1 MKPVRR
7 SRRVSRSRLLLG
19 LALGGAAN
27 AASAGDWQVAPSL
40 GVTGNYT
47 DNVFLASSQT
57 QGAFYNTVV
66 PGVAIRGESR
76 RLQLNADYSAE
87 QLVFYDQS
95 SLNRLTHQLQGDLE
109 FTVVPEHLFLDAQGA
124 MFPALRSGSGSL
136 TNRSRN
142 AFRDREGLTDGDNN
156 RADVTIWSLT
166 PRYEQRFG
174 TLAKFTASTSF
185 SDTTTGND
193 RVAGAG
199 RGNEWL
205 TRLESG
211 ERFERA
217 DWGLEFRRRDLESP
231 ARGRD
236 SSLQSLLAD
245 FGYQLNRAF
254 KFTGSVGFEDNDF
267 GSNQRP
273 RQGPTGSVGFVWT
286 PGIRTSLS
294 ASVGQR
300 VFGMTKSFVLTHRLR
315 HTVFSANYSEDL
327 RTTSELLR
335 GRRTVP
341 LTDPFGNPL
350 PIDSGIN
357 PDLGAGIDSLS
368 LTDEVFVDRRFNAG
382 VGYAGRR
389 DQLSVGVYRLDQES
403 TRSGRHETAVGGT
416 VNWQHA
422 LSARA
427 AAGISAEYQTR
438 DLEQPRGTTDFYSVS
453 PYLSRRFGTHTNAR
467 VSYSWMDS
475 SSSFAGN
482 SFTENAVQ
490 VSVTWAF

>member
-7 SRRVSRSRLLLG
+7 SRRVTRSRLLLG

-27 AASAGDWQVAPSL
+27 AVAAGDWRVAPSL
-40 GVTGNYT
+40 GLTENYT
-47 DNVFLASSQT
+47 DNVFLTSSQT
-57 QGAFYNTVV
+57 RGAFYNTVV

-95 SLNRLTHQLQGDLE
+95 SLDRLTHQLQGDLE
-109 FTVVPEHLFLDAQGA
+109 FTAVPEHLFLDAHGA
-124 MFPALRSGSGSL
+124 MFPALRSGSGAL
-136 TNRSRN
+136 TDRSRN
-142 AFRDREGLTDGDNN
+142 AFRDRAGLTDGENN

-185 SDTTTGND
+185 SDTTTGSD

-199 RGNEWL
+199 RGNEWF

-211 ERFERA
+211 ERFERT
-217 DWGLEFRRRDLESP
+217 DWGLAFRRRELISP
-231 ARGRD
+231 TRGRD
-236 SSLQSLLAD
+236 SLLQSLIAD
-245 FGYQLNRAF
+245 FGWQLNHAF
-254 KFTGSVGFEDNDF
+254 KLTGTVGFEDNDY
-267 GSNQRP
+267 GSSQRP
-273 RQGPTGSVGFVWT
+273 RHGPTGSVGFVWT
-286 PGIRTSLS
+286 PSIRTSL
-294 ASVGQR
+294 AGSVGER
-300 VFGMTKSFVLTHRLR
+300 VFGTTESFVLTHRLR
-315 HTVFSANYSEDL
+315 HTVLSASYTEDL
-327 RTTSELLR
+327 RTSSELLR

-350 PIDSGIN
+350 PINSGTN
-357 PDLGAGIDSLS
+357 PDVGVGIDSLS
-368 LTDEVFVDRRFNAG
+368 LTDEVFIDRRFNASA
-382 VGYAGRR
+382 GYAGRR
-389 DQLSVGVYRLDQES
+389 DQLAVGVYRLDQES

-416 VNWQHA
+416 VNWRHP
-422 LSARA
+422 LSVRA
-427 AAGISAEYQTR
+427 ATGITGEYQTR

-453 PYLSRRFGTHTNAR
+453 PYLSLSFGTHTNAR

>member
-1 MKPVRR
+1 M
-7 SRRVSRSRLLLG
+7 
-19 LALGGAAN
+19 
-27 AASAGDWQVAPSL
+27 
-40 GVTGNYT
+40 
-47 DNVFLASSQT
+47 
-57 QGAFYNTVV
+57 
-66 PGVAIRGESR
+66 
-76 RLQLNADYSAE
+76 
-87 QLVFYDQS
+87 
-95 SLNRLTHQLQGDLE
+95 
-109 FTVVPEHLFLDAQGA
+109 
-124 MFPALRSGSGSL
+124 
-136 TNRSRN
+136 
-142 AFRDREGLTDGDNN
+142 
-156 RADVTIWSLT
+156 
-166 PRYEQRFG
+166 
-174 TLAKFTASTSF
+174 
-185 SDTTTGND
+185 
-193 RVAGAG
+193 
-199 RGNEWL
+199 
-205 TRLESG
+205 
-211 ERFERA
+211 
-217 DWGLEFRRRDLESP
+217 
-231 ARGRD
+231 
-236 SSLQSLLAD
+236 
-245 FGYQLNRAF
+245 
-254 KFTGSVGFEDNDF
+254 GFEDNDF
-267 GSNQRP
+267 GGSQRP

-300 VFGMTKSFVLTHRLR
+300 VFGMTESFVLTHRLR
-315 HTVFSANYSEDL
+315 HTVFSASYSEDL

-368 LTDEVFVDRRFNAG
+368 LTDEVFVDRRFNAS

-422 LSARA
+422 LSVRA
-427 AAGISAEYQTR
+427 AAGITGEYQTR

-475 SSSFAGN
+475 RSSFAGN